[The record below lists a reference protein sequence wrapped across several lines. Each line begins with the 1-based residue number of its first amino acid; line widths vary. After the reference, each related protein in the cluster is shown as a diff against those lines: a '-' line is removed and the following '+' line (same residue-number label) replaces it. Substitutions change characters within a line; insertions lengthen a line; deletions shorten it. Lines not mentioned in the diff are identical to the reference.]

1 MDWALKIAGKFLLLA
16 ALALVGAL
24 LCATM
29 VRFAP
34 GFGVDEREL
43 DSRFSRASIDA
54 IRSEH
59 QLGDGLISYYGAYIS
74 GLLHGNFGRSTFLQR
89 PVGELL
95 RERTPFTVRA
105 VLFGLLTAWIVAT
118 ALALL
123 TIRFQSWLLDYS
135 ATAFTG
141 LLIALPTA
149 VVALLCLYLRASV
162 FVGIAL
168 VTLPKLFRY
177 QHNIFAQARAQP
189 FVLAAS
195 ARGVSPNRI
204 LFRHVIPA
212 TWQPLVALL
221 GVSVSLAFGAAIPLE
236 ALSDSPGV
244 GQLAWQAALN
254 RDLPLLASITL
265 FVTLLTVGFNS
276 LADSFHEAQS

>member
-1 MDWALKIAGKFLLLA
+1 MRARMHWVVKIARKFLLLA

-43 DSRFSRASIDA
+43 DSRLSRASIDA

-59 QLGDGLISYYGAYIS
+59 QVGDGLISYYGAYIS
-74 GLLHGNFGRSTFLQR
+74 GLLHGKFGNSTFLQR

-95 RERTPFTVRA
+95 KERAPFTVRA
-105 VLFGLLTAWIVAT
+105 FLFDLLTAWIGAT

-149 VVALLCLYLRASV
+149 V
-162 FVGIAL
+162 
-168 VTLPKLFRY
+168 
-177 QHNIFAQARAQP
+177 
-189 FVLAAS
+189 
-195 ARGVSPNRI
+195 
-204 LFRHVIPA
+204 
-212 TWQPLVALL
+212 
-221 GVSVSLAFGAAIPLE
+221 
-236 ALSDSPGV
+236 
-244 GQLAWQAALN
+244 
-254 RDLPLLASITL
+254 
-265 FVTLLTVGFNS
+265 
-276 LADSFHEAQS
+276 